1 MTMSLIG
8 ILLLYIGI
16 GVLAAIGTVTI
27 TQQRFS
33 LRTEKVFISLL
44 LLPVAAIYL
53 AFVDYYQSP
62 AALRLELW
70 GVGLFALLGLLG
82 TRITLLIMLGYFL
95 HGCWDLGHEIL
106 GLREIPSGTN
116 LTPIPLAYGVF
127 CAAYDWCI
135 AGYILRR
142 RSTWEGD
149 TRR

>member
-1 MTMSLIG
+1 MSLIG
-8 ILLLYIGI
+8 ILLLYTIIGAM
-16 GVLAAIGTVTI
+16 AAIGTVTI

-70 GVGLFALLGLLG
+70 GIGLFVLLGLLG
-82 TRITLLIMLGYFL
+82 TRITILMVLGYFL

-127 CAAYDWCI
+127 CAAYYWCI
-135 AGYILRR
+135 AGYILKR
-142 RSTWEGD
+142 RSSWAGD
-149 TRR
+149 ASR